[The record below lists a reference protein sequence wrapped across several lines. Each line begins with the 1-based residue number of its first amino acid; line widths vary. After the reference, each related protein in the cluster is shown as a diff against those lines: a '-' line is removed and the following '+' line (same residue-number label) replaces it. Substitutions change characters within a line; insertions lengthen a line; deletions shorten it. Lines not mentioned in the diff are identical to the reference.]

1 MSTSGSN
8 QLTSKSSDLRS
19 LATKIAANNP
29 PAQPNPASRSPEPTG
44 AIPHSK
50 PGTLGKFGST
60 RYAAAVGC
68 YAVGDGMRSGG
79 SQVVPGAACSNED
92 LSV

>member
-29 PAQPNPASRSPEPTG
+29 PAQPNPASRSPEPQERFRTASPERWGSSDQLGMLQQLGVTQLVTG
-44 AIPHSK
+44 
-50 PGTLGKFGST
+50 
-60 RYAAAVGC
+60 
-68 YAVGDGMRSGG
+68 
-79 SQVVPGAACSNED
+79 
-92 LSV
+92 